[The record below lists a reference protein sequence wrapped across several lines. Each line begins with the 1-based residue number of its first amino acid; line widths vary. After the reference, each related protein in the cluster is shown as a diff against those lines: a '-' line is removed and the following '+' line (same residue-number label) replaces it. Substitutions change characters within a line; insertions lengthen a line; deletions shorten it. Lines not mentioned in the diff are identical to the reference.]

1 MLPLVFCAVMK
12 AATCS
17 NAEKSTE
24 PTLAGY
30 LIIFCDGT
38 YTYLHSLNKAPWKT
52 TFYCLYLFNLN
63 NFINYPLI

>member
-17 NAEKSTE
+17 IAEKSTE

-38 YTYLHSLNKAPWKT
+38 YTYLHSPNEAPWKT
-52 TFYCLYLFNLN
+52 FYCL
-63 NFINYPLI
+63 